1 MSSCFGFRK
10 SNAEEREPLLPQY
23 NNDTAMQ
30 RRLQEKLHS
39 YQMVR
44 ALTKG
49 FMPSNEQLIINLRT
63 LLSANILNPD
73 TSQLSDSGRLLAK
86 FTKQWLTQ
94 FIELLQHKNSEDQVQ
109 DFIWFLSKSRIS
121 VDVGD
126 LTTRLAKTRARAD
139 TMMGKSPTAR
149 AL

>member
-1 MSSCFGFRK
+1 
-10 SNAEEREPLLPQY
+10 
-23 NNDTAMQ
+23 MQ

-39 YQMVR
+39 YQMIR
-44 ALTKG
+44 AMAKG

-94 FIELLQHKNSEDQVQ
+94 FIELLQHKNSEDQIQ
-109 DFIWFLSKSRIS
+109 DFIWFLTKSRIS
-121 VDVGD
+121 VDVAD
-126 LTTRLAKTRARAD
+126 LSARLAKTRARAD
-139 TMMGKSPTAR
+139 TMAGKTAQY
-149 AL
+149 LNIH

>member
-1 MSSCFGFRK
+1 
-10 SNAEEREPLLPQY
+10 
-23 NNDTAMQ
+23 MQ

-39 YQMVR
+39 YQMIR

-94 FIELLQHKNSEDQVQ
+94 FIELLQHKNSQDQVQ

-121 VDVGD
+121 VDVAD

-139 TMMGKSPTAR
+139 TMAGK
-149 AL
+149 